1 MLEIIKTYLPY
12 VQITISILLII
23 SVLLQQ
29 TGAMIGAGGAFGGGD
44 GSVTTTRRGLEKT
57 LLKVT
62 IYLSILFFLSAVL
75 ALAVRM
81 DWFTANF
88 S

>member
-1 MLEIIKTYLPY
+1 MLHMIETIKVALPY

-29 TGAMIGAGGAFGGGD
+29 TGAAVGAGGAFGGGD
-44 GSVTTTRRGLEKT
+44 NNTASTRRGLEKT

-62 IYLSILFFLSAVL
+62 IYLSVLFFLSSIL
-75 ALAVRM
+75 ALLIK
-81 DWFTANF
+81 
-88 S
+88 